1 MAFRRAVPYNARIM
15 KGRIFDIQRFSTHD
29 GPGIRT
35 TVFFKGCPLRCR
47 WCHNPEGLRPEPQ
60 IAFAPDRCIACGD
73 CAAAC
78 PEGAHRLERAAAG
91 RAVHAFDRARCRSC
105 GTCAAACASG
115 ALETVGREIEAEDV
129 LREVLRDRVFYET
142 SGGGLTLSGGEP
154 LLQPAFAA
162 ALLRAAKAEGLHT
175 AVETSG
181 FAPWKDLDALAGSV
195 DLFLYDIKETD
206 PERHREFTGVPNE
219 SILGNLRKLHAG
231 GARIA
236 LRCPIIPACN
246 DREDHFAGIAAL
258 MRELP
263 GLAETE
269 LLAYHPLGQGKG
281 ARLGAEPPASLPASM
296 PDREASRRWVGWFA
310 SRGVRVRCRAA
321 GDA

>member
-1 MAFRRAVPYNARIM
+1 M

-35 TVFFKGCPLRCR
+35 TVFLKGCPLRCR

-73 CAAAC
+73 CLAAC
-78 PEGAHRLERAAAG
+78 PRHAHRLAAADG
-91 RAVHAFDRARCRSC
+91 RTVHVLDRTVCEAC
-105 GTCAAACASG
+105 GACADACSTG
-115 ALETVGREIEAEDV
+115 ALERVGCEIESDDV
-129 LREVLRDRVFYET
+129 LREVLRDRAFYGT

-154 LLQPAFAA
+154 LLQPAFAS
-162 ALLRAAKAEGLHT
+162 ALLHAAKAEGLHT

-181 FAPWKDLDALAGSV
+181 FAPWKDLGGLAGSV

-206 PERHREFTGVPNE
+206 PGRHREFTGVPYE
-219 SILGNLRKLHAG
+219 PILDNLRKLHAG

-236 LRCPIIPACN
+236 LRCPIVPGCN

-269 LLAYHPLGQGKG
+269 LLAYHPLGRGKAG
-281 ARLGAEPPASLPASM
+281 KLGAEPPAPLPAAM
-296 PDREASRRWVGWFA
+296 PDRETARRWIGWFA

-321 GDA
+321 GNS